1 MKIDLQAIKH
11 ERRYKN
17 MKAMEEMR
25 IIWGF
30 ENEILEL
37 VDNQN
42 DYTRS
47 DLQGRVTAIVMNI
60 LYKGKELGKA

>member
-1 MKIDLQAIKH
+1 
-11 ERRYKN
+11 
-17 MKAMEEMR
+17 MKATKEMKLQ
-25 IIWGF
+25 WEY

-37 VDNQN
+37 IDNQN

-60 LYKGKELGKA
+60 LRKGKELGKA